1 MKYHNYDDFLFNW
14 PHRNILKRG
23 IYWSHLITKGGDI
36 CPGIICLGDNC
47 SRYRV
52 TQNKV
57 HHLLA
62 ILYLIFEVNIT
73 PVSYAPK
80 SIISNE
86 VQFNKVKFWK
96 RLSTKNISN
105 CAAIWQ
111 NIIFEISFC
120 FWYLKDV
127 RAVLCLK
134 IALNEKKTWNL
145 TKPSQIAQLL
155 RYLRWF

>member
-86 VQFNKVKFWK
+86 VQFNKVKF
-96 RLSTKNISN
+96 
-105 CAAIWQ
+105 
-111 NIIFEISFC
+111 
-120 FWYLKDV
+120 
-127 RAVLCLK
+127 
-134 IALNEKKTWNL
+134 
-145 TKPSQIAQLL
+145 
-155 RYLRWF
+155 